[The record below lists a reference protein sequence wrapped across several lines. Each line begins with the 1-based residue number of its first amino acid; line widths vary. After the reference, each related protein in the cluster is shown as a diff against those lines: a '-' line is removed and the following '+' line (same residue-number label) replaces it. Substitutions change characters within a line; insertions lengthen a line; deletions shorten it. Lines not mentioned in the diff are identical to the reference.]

1 MTIIEDGLEA
11 NVARLKEEYPD
22 ETWEIESSAYERG
35 LEDGRK
41 AAATHED
48 AQPTRLTHLVA
59 LERDIREQLEEI
71 WGDMLKD
78 PTRIKMDD
86 IRALVHL
93 ESDPIQP
100 IRDASEAYFVDVDE
114 RTMQDDTLL
123 DREDVPGDPALYQA
137 VIDALE
143 EAEIIS
149 GVRREYLARV
159 KRALKDWA
167 QRSSE
172 LLKTVE
178 QLSVYSYYNAK
189 AYIDVEQH
197 YRKTHK
203 Q

>member
-86 IRALVHL
+86 IRALVHP